1 MREEA
6 ISLFQTLDF
15 DQDGI
20 INKEELLHGFPQ
32 IDEETADLLIT
43 EVDSDQDSSINF
55 DELWNMIQS
64 VASSTSS
71 LQAHGQM
78 TNCAPVLDTQAT
90 GEVQGSREASVVQQ
104 LDAKDENQSGD
115 EGKKT
120 QGAATNK
127 EPQNESRREVANSL
141 PAVTAVKGSAC
152 CVIF

>member
-32 IDEETADLLIT
+32 IDEATADLLIA

-104 LDAKDENQSGD
+104 LDAKVRTSQRIFTRVSFLSLLTLRCSMPLLIGEN
-115 EGKKT
+115 
-120 QGAATNK
+120 
-127 EPQNESRREVANSL
+127 
-141 PAVTAVKGSAC
+141 AC
-152 CVIF
+152 G